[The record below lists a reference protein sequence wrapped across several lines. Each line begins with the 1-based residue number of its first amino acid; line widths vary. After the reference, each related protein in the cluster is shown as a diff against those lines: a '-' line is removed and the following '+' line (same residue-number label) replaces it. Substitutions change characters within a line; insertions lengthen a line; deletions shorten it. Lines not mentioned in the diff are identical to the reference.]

1 MRKYQIL
8 LLTVPLLIGC
18 ETDSNLNGFAES
30 LTLISEHNLTIEG
43 ASGLALD
50 VSGDFLWTLSD
61 QSGGLVYKMTF
72 EGDIIGA
79 LGYRGIDMEGITMNP
94 KDGTLWIVEEQFRQ
108 IVQLDSQGSVL
119 QRVEVPV
126 QIVNENDGLEGVA
139 IDPITEHVYIV
150 NEKTPTEFIEL
161 NDEFVVVRR
170 FTINSDTKFRS
181 NFRLDDLSGLFYVSE
196 DREFWIV
203 SDESMRIVVTD
214 FELNPLRSY
223 EFGKRKSE
231 GIAVSKR
238 LGRVY
243 LVNDDVNKLYVYSYQ

>member
-1 MRKYQIL
+1 MKRYQIQ
-8 LLTVPLLIGC
+8 LLTILLLIGC
-18 ETDSNLNGFAES
+18 ETDSNLNGFAET
-30 LTLISEHNLTIEG
+30 LTLISEHDLSIEG
-43 ASGLALD
+43 ASGLTLD
-50 VSGDFLWTLSD
+50 VSGDFLWTVSD

-94 KDGTLWIVEEQFRQ
+94 KDETLWIVEEQLRR
-108 IVQLDSQGSVL
+108 IVQLDSQDRVL
-119 QRVEVPV
+119 QWVEVPV
-126 QIVNENDGLEGVA
+126 LIVNENDGLEGVA
-139 IDPITEHVYIV
+139 IDPITEHFYIL

-161 NDEFVVVRR
+161 NDEFEVVRR
-170 FTINSDTKFRS
+170 VTINSRTNFRS

-223 EFGKRKSE
+223 ELGKRKFE

-243 LVNDDVNKLYVYSYQ
+243 LVNDEENKLYTYEY